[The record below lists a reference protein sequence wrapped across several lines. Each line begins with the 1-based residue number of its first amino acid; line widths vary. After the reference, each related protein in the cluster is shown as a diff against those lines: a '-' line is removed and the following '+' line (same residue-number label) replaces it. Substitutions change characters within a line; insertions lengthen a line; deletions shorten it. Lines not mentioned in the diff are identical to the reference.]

1 MHGANG
7 AVSKTRAGI
16 TISPRALLRYL
27 ALPARPSG
35 MLLIGV
41 LTIGFGLALRAG
53 FVGIPLGL
61 MMLFWLLA
69 YSYVLLEHVAHGT
82 REPPVLSIEM
92 VNPVAAARPLTQ
104 LAMVLLAAAL
114 LRSLALPL
122 GPILLHLLELLL
134 LLALPASIA
143 ASGIARHWW
152 QALAPTTLWAL
163 ARGLGASYLVLIAL
177 ALLYAAALL
186 ALYAGGL
193 PSWLLCVGFTYAWLS
208 LYAAIGG
215 ALFEARAALGFEA
228 MQAPERAELRRSAQ
242 QDQHRARVMDG
253 IYGQARG
260 GNHAGAWQSLQREL
274 AARGYAFED
283 YEWMLAGLALPELH
297 LLAQRLA
304 QDYLSRALG
313 RDNGRVLRIV
323 RERLAIDPAFRPRS
337 SAEIARVVELARLA
351 GDRALAA
358 RLQDTGRP
366 AG

>member
-152 QALAPTTLWAL
+152 QALAPTTLWACAVSTRTRRAIASPKRFQTPHGTRVIPYDDVERPAL
-163 ARGLGASYLVLIAL
+163 VPAR
-177 ALLYAAALL
+177 
-186 ALYAGGL
+186 
-193 PSWLLCVGFTYAWLS
+193 
-208 LYAAIGG
+208 
-215 ALFEARAALGFEA
+215 
-228 MQAPERAELRRSAQ
+228 
-242 QDQHRARVMDG
+242 MDC
-253 IYGQARG
+253 QRG
-260 GNHAGAWQSLQREL
+260 GGRLDAGVPVIT
-274 AARGYAFED
+274 AF
-283 YEWMLAGLALPELH
+283 G
-297 LLAQRLA
+297 
-304 QDYLSRALG
+304 
-313 RDNGRVLRIV
+313 
-323 RERLAIDPAFRPRS
+323 
-337 SAEIARVVELARLA
+337 
-351 GDRALAA
+351 
-358 RLQDTGRP
+358 
-366 AG
+366 

>member
-1 MHGANG
+1 MHGADG
-7 AVSKTRAGI
+7 AVAKTRAGI

-35 MLLIGV
+35 LLLIGV
-41 LTIGFGLALRAG
+41 LTIGFGLAVRAG

-69 YSYVLLEHVAHGT
+69 YSYVLLEHVAHGA

-92 VNPVAAARPLTQ
+92 VNPVAAGRPLSQ
-104 LAMVLLAAAL
+104 LAIVLLAAAL
-114 LRSLALPL
+114 LRTLARPL
-122 GPILLHLLELLL
+122 GPTLLHLLELLL

-152 QALAPTTLWAL
+152 QALAPATLWAL
-163 ARGLGASYLVLIAL
+163 ARGLGTSYLVLIAL
-177 ALLYAAALL
+177 AVLGTAALL
-186 ALYAGGL
+186 GLYALGL
-193 PSWLLCVGFTYAWLS
+193 PAWLLCIGFTYAWLS

-228 MQAPERAELRRSAQ
+228 MHAPERTELRRSAQ
-242 QDQHRARVMDG
+242 QDQQRARFLDG
-253 IYGQARG
+253 IYGQARS
-260 GNHAGAWQSLQREL
+260 GNLAGAWQALQREL
-274 AARGYAFED
+274 AAHGHGFDA
-283 YEWMLAGLALPELH
+283 YEWMLAGMALPELEP
-297 LLAQRLA
+297 LAQRLA

-337 SAEIARVVELARLA
+337 SVETARVVELARLA

-358 RLQDTGRP
+358 RLQNADAAP
-366 AG
+366 D